1 LFPALNQRN
10 KQNMPFLYFSAI
22 VALIG
27 LMPMPYVGYTL
38 VKIGVVSGCLLAITK
53 VSGIKLI
60 EVDANIWLVG
70 LVVLYNPIFPIYL
83 TRGIWIVFDI
93 IAAIIL
99 ISIANNL
106 ASNDDSKTFSSI
118 ESKLKSIDKSK
129 IEKGADNYVQKMLF
143 SGLFLLVIVA
153 LTEIFI
159 K

>member
-1 LFPALNQRN
+1 
-10 KQNMPFLYFSAI
+10 MPFLYFAAI

-53 VSGIKLI
+53 VSGIKLF
-60 EVDANIWLVG
+60 EVNANIWLVG
-70 LVVLYNPIFPIYL
+70 LAVLYNPILPIYL
-83 TRGIWIVFDI
+83 TRNIWIFLDI
-93 IAAIIL
+93 VTAIIL
-99 ISIANNL
+99 IYLAKKLAN
-106 ASNDDSKTFSSI
+106 NDDSNDFSII

-129 IEKGADNYVQKMLF
+129 IEKGANRYVKKMLLT
-143 SGLFLLVIVA
+143 GIFLLIIIA